1 MEATQSLE
9 KIGDMVEEMENE
21 YKEKI
26 EILHLQVEDA
36 CRLVERYIVEN
47 EKLANHMDTMK
58 DALEKHTEWSKLS
71 MAIYVLVFV
80 YGLVYGAYFKSHE
93 QEL

>member
-9 KIGDMVEEMENE
+9 KMVED

-26 EILHLQVEDA
+26 ESLHLQVEDA

-47 EKLANHMDTMK
+47 EKLANHIDAMK
-58 DALEKHTEWSKLS
+58 DALDKHTEWSKLS

>member
-9 KIGDMVEEMENE
+9 KMVEDMEND

-47 EKLANHMDTMK
+47 EKLANHIDTMK
-58 DALEKHTEWSKLS
+58 DALDKHTEWSKLS

>member
-1 MEATQSLE
+1 MEAAQSL
-9 KIGDMVEEMENE
+9 DNMVEDMEND

-47 EKLANHMDTMK
+47 EKLANHIDTMK
-58 DALEKHTEWSKLS
+58 DALDKHTEWSKLS